1 MYNLIEY
8 SSNYSETTSKLWFYS
23 KYEATTFN
31 ADIANTN
38 SFKSF
43 MYNPNSLENT
53 EAVGANQILRNA
65 TLAVLLKCLSN
76 FWRLLEMPLIN
87 WKV

>member
-1 MYNLIEY
+1 MY
-8 SSNYSETTSKLWFYS
+8 K
-23 KYEATTFN
+23 
-31 ADIANTN
+31 
-38 SFKSF
+38 
-43 MYNPNSLENT
+43 PNSLDNT